1 LLRCFGDG
9 AWSVRIDGIGTTR
22 LEAFMDGR
30 AELSVAQLQQLT
42 NALYPHSEYNPETGL
57 LQSANKTPPRLLGV
71 AAVRSDD
78 IGRSSVRSAKP
89 WPMIS

>member
-71 AAVRSDD
+71 RSPPFDPTTSAD
-78 IGRSSVRSAKP
+78 RRSAVQ
-89 WPMIS
+89 SHGR